1 MINHHTSGI
10 PCKRLDVASLV
21 ADGVA
26 LRTGRTEGVKVKKNE
41 VGLAVQCY
49 IAAYT
54 TSANQLWYYLLLA
67 WRVSLRP
74 QISYPQISDLFYAI

>member
-1 MINHHTSGI
+1 MIDHHNNGI
-10 PCKRLDVASLV
+10 PCKRLDVVSPV

-26 LRTGRTEGVKVKKNE
+26 LGTGGTEGVKGVKNE

-54 TSANQLWYYLLLA
+54 TSANQLW
-67 WRVSLRP
+67 
-74 QISYPQISDLFYAI
+74 